1 METTAAFLCLGHTV
15 VYNNSDWA
23 SLYHN
28 LKKSQR
34 RWVMVTK
41 VLTKLIVVV
50 RERSNIYKVV
60 FHMVFLY
67 GSYIWVVAVSMLMVL
82 ERSCQQVAK

>member
-1 METTAAFLCLGHTV
+1 
-15 VYNNSDWA
+15 
-23 SLYHN
+23 
-28 LKKSQR
+28 
-34 RWVMVTK
+34 MVTK

-50 RERSNIYKVV
+50 RERSIIYKVV